1 VALTRDELRAGLVR
15 LGIVVAVVIGLVAAG
30 GIALWMFGGGA
41 HDRAL
46 ALAFSLAGAIL
57 VGAGAVA
64 GLSATKI
71 GMERSH
77 GQRRQVL
84 RSPEDRHDRELLA
97 YGLIG
102 FGVVSFIVALA
113 LG

>member
-1 VALTRDELRAGLVR
+1 MALTRDELRAGLGR
-15 LGIVVAVVIGLVAAG
+15 LAIVIGVTIGLVVAG
-30 GIALWMFGGGA
+30 GTLLWLFGGGA
-41 HDRAL
+41 LDRAL

-57 VGAGAVA
+57 VAAGAVA

-77 GQRRQVL
+77 GARRQVL
-84 RSPEDRHDRELLA
+84 RSAEDRHDRELLA
-97 YGLIG
+97 YGLIA
-102 FGVVSFIVALA
+102 FGVVSFVIALA